1 MQFNNG
7 CILQLFGCPSTWSA
21 PAHAF
26 YGFKTQFTAGRAVR
40 VGLLGSAVLSGLCGG
55 GAGLPVRCWSG
66 GGGADARRSGAV
78 GSCSPGAAA
87 AHAGLSRSFV
97 GTNSGFG

>member
-1 MQFNNG
+1 MHFNNG

-40 VGLLGSAVLSGLCGG
+40 VGLLGSRVLKGL
-55 GAGLPVRCWSG
+55 
-66 GGGADARRSGAV
+66 
-78 GSCSPGAAA
+78 
-87 AHAGLSRSFV
+87 
-97 GTNSGFG
+97 